1 MQQRSVLTTPIS
13 SADFQ
18 SVLADHVRDPSL
30 PAPEGIASERLA
42 VYTRLVRN
50 NLRSFLDLC
59 FSDSS
64 EFADAALWQELQ
76 NRFLIEARPESPFFN
91 DIPTQFLEYARTREG
106 LQRLPDNVLEMMD
119 FETAL
124 LHAETMVQPASD
136 GRWEDNTVLSWAPA
150 AQIRHYNY
158 NFVDSHLESIE
169 EEPSIVLTW
178 RNLDNEV
185 YYRSV
190 EDADLFLLE
199 HFRKQSDTF
208 INVLNNLKE
217 MLDGQDIEAWLRENI
232 DGWVEA
238 GVLLPTH
245 M

>member
-1 MQQRSVLTTPIS
+1 MQQRSVLTTPMS

-30 PAPEGIASERLA
+30 PAPEGIAFERLA

-64 EFADAALWQELQ
+64 EFADADLWQELQ

-91 DIPTQFLEYARTREG
+91 DIPAQFLDYARTREG
-106 LQRLPDNVLEMMD
+106 AQRLPDNVLEMMD

-124 LHAETMVQPASD
+124 LHAETTVQPVSD
-136 GRWEDNTVLSWAPA
+136 GKWDGSTLLSWAPA
-150 AQIRHYNY
+150 ARISHYSC

-199 HFRKQSDTF
+199 HFSKQSDTF
-208 INVLNNLKE
+208 VNVLSNLKE
-217 MLDGQDIEAWLRENI
+217 MLDGQDIEAWLRKSIN
-232 DGWVEA
+232 GWVEA
-238 GVLLPTH
+238 GVLLPVH
-245 M
+245 V